1 MCINI
6 SKVLNYFFIFIK
18 FIRIMVILFMVYI
31 FILMFSKFILIV
43 IYKEI
48 FIWYKILKKNGLY
61 VGNGKVMW
69 FKCLGYFF
77 CFML

>member
-6 SKVLNYFFIFIK
+6 SKVLFFYFYK
-18 FIRIMVILFMVYI
+18 
-31 FILMFSKFILIV
+31 
-43 IYKEI
+43 IYKNNGNIIYGIYFYINVLEI